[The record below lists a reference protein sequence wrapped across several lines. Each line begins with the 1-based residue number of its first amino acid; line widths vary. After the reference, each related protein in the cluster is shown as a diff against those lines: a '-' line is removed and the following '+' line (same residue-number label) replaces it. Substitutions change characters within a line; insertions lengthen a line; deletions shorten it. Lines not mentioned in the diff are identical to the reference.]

1 MANIMII
8 MKDVLVVLCVLDDNW
23 LHALSVR
30 RSLRQL
36 ESPLFVT
43 LRTTCHNHNNNNYN
57 CNDNNDDNANWDRHY
72 SEGCT
77 QLVVTIEWQC
87 LNITARM
94 KKRCLFQ
101 NNTRKLTFS
110 TTWTAWTVA
119 CMLCILYKKN
129 IKNKD
134 IEPHN
139 NIYLGI
145 HATVQAVLRC

>member
-1 MANIMII
+1 MANIVTI
-8 MKDVLVVLCVLDDNW
+8 KNDVPVVLCVLDDNW

-57 CNDNNDDNANWDRHY
+57 CNDNNDNNANRDRHY

-77 QLVVTIEWQC
+77 QLVITIEWQC
-87 LNITARM
+87 INITARM
-94 KKRCLFQ
+94 KQRCIFQ

-110 TTWTAWTVA
+110 TNFQSTVFVYA
-119 CMLCILYKKN
+119 L
-129 IKNKD
+129 
-134 IEPHN
+134 
-139 NIYLGI
+139 
-145 HATVQAVLRC
+145 